1 MSYIDYNKLTIA
13 AIQKTW
19 SIGKSCILLL
29 KAFKAIFAL
38 TLFLIFVY
46 LIIQS
51 YHKLQSKEMTFSS
64 STEVEEVFT
73 HPSITLCITM
83 DNNFTNGFANKEWLE
98 AYKYE
103 FPFPY
108 PDLGNINDNFL
119 RYVPSLKNSL
129 SHHIQPRNLAVVLK
143 NHLTLAQMFSG
154 LAFLSKYT
162 VQQFNFNSLDLNQ
175 NLISK

>member
-1 MSYIDYNKLTIA
+1 MSYIDYNKSIIA
-13 AIQKTW
+13 ALQKTW
-19 SIGKSCILLL
+19 SIGKLCILLL

-119 RYVPSLKNSL
+119 RYICTYIPKFEKNFIKESCQAAKL
-129 SHHIQPRNLAVVLK
+129 CDMRI
-143 NHLTLAQMFSG
+143 NHTLF
-154 LAFLSKYT
+154 
-162 VQQFNFNSLDLNQ
+162 
-175 NLISK
+175 

>member
-119 RYVPSLKNSL
+119 RYVHLFAKFWLGHNKTITKTTQL
-129 SHHIQPRNLAVVLK
+129 SII
-143 NHLTLAQMFSG
+143 TLAKANLNMSC
-154 LAFLSKYT
+154 FLVKIYSLPI
-162 VQQFNFNSLDLNQ
+162 QLQFLDQKIN
-175 NLISK
+175 N